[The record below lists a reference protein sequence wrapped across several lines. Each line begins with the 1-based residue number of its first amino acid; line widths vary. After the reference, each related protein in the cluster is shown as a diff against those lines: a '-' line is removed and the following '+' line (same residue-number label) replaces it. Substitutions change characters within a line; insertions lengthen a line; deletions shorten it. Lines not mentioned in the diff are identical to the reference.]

1 LATDP
6 RKLKPGELCRLLN
19 STPLGE
25 VLTDGQFRRQRSRAG
40 FRIGTGSTIDLF
52 RYTAWLIGCR
62 HAPKDSTPD
71 ADAVRNAAERH
82 EAARGAATVGLG
94 KSGSRN
100 DEALIAA
107 MLTEPTYTAAA
118 ERAGVSPTTLY
129 RRLND
134 PVFRAAYERAR
145 QELVMAAIGR
155 LQASAGDAVDALTT
169 IARKGRRDGDR
180 VRASAA
186 LLDHAWKGLSHADL
200 LRAIP
205 DVTDQSPGGTS
216 EVVKVLTARLRQ
228 LDKLALPAAEKSR
241 LTVSISDALLRA
253 LGVDVI
259 EKRLA
264 AVEGVL
270 VRRKEKR

>member
-1 LATDP
+1 MPTDP
-6 RKLKPGELCRLLN
+6 RHLKPGEFCRLLN

-25 VLTDGQFRRQRSRAG
+25 VLSEGQLRRQRSRAG
-40 FRIGTGSTIDLF
+40 HRIGAGSTIDLVK
-52 RYTAWLIGCR
+52 YTAWHVGQR

-71 ADAVRNAAERH
+71 SDATRH

-94 KSGSRN
+94 RTGARN
-100 DEALIAA
+100 DEVLIAA
-107 MLTEPTYTAAA
+107 LLTEPTYIASA

-145 QELVMAAIGR
+145 QELVMSAIGR
-155 LQASAGDAVDALTT
+155 LQASAGDAVEALTT
-169 IARKGRRDGDR
+169 IAKKGRRDGDR

-200 LRAIP
+200 LRVIP
-205 DVTDQSPGGTS
+205 EVTDQTPAGTA
-216 EVVKVLTARLRQ
+216 EVVKVLVTRLRQ
-228 LDKLALPAAEKSR
+228 LDTLAMPAAEKAR
-241 LTVSISDALLRA
+241 LTVSIADALLRA

-270 VRRKEKR
+270 GKRKGKI